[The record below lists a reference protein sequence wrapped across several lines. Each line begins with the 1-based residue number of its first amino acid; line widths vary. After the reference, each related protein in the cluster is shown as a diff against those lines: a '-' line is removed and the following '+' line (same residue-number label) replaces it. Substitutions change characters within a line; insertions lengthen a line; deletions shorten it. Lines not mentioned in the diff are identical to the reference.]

1 MTGETPGRRPDEG
14 PDPGPT
20 KRPGAPTGAPM
31 GAPTGALKGARVPPI
46 KVGTVATGGVEF
58 AAAILLGVFAGQWL
72 DRRIGT
78 TPWFVILGVVLGGA
92 AGFYNLYRTLT
103 TVRPRAASRASS
115 ENAESASA
123 SRSVSG
129 STDETDDTRGG
140 TA

>member
-14 PDPGPT
+14 PDLGPT
-20 KRPGAPTGAPM
+20 KRPGAPTGAPT
-31 GAPTGALKGARVPPI
+31 GAPIGPLSGARVPPI

-103 TVRPRAASRASS
+103 TVRPRAASRARRGSAGS
-115 ENAESASA
+115 ESRG
-123 SRSVSG
+123 RSVSE
-129 STDETDDTRGG
+129 STDETNDTSGG
-140 TA
+140 AA

>member
-1 MTGETPGRRPDEG
+1 
-14 PDPGPT
+14 
-20 KRPGAPTGAPM
+20 M

-103 TVRPRAASRASS
+103 TVRPHAASRARSTR
-115 ENAESASA
+115 AE
-123 SRSVSG
+123 SG
-129 STDETDDTRGG
+129 STNEMDDTDGG
-140 TA
+140 AT